1 MKELRAKIWE
11 ALLSALP
18 ITAVVYLMAL
28 TPWFDMNRAELIT
41 FTVGAVLLIL
51 GIGLFNLGADLAMTP
66 MGTHVGSG
74 LSKQG
79 KLLLLL
85 AVCFVLGMLI
95 TIAEPDL
102 QVLAAQV
109 SAVMNGTMLVYAVGI
124 GVGSFLVIAVLRI
137 VFHRRLSNILMLF
150 YMLLFA
156 LALLLAVNE
165 KTSLLPMAFDS
176 GGVTTGPITV
186 PFIMALG
193 VGVAGVLGDKHSKEN
208 SFGLVSLCSIGPIL
222 AVMVLGMFSGK
233 NLTYQ
238 VPDYTV
244 SPDVLGSFLHAL
256 GHTAKEV
263 ALALGLMLAVNG
275 NLPLLPMSFDSGGVT
290 TGPITVPF
298 IMALGVGISGVLGD
312 PRSKD
317 NSFGL
322 VALCSVGPVLAV
334 LVLGIFAS
342 NNLTYAVPD
351 YTVSGDILGSYLH
364 TAAHTCKEVALAL
377 GLIVVFFLV
386 CQVLFLKLSFKRL
399 KRIAVGVSLTYIG
412 LVLFLTGVNVGFMP
426 IGYKL
431 GHALASADSNLLIL
445 FGLVTGVLVVLAEP
459 AIHVLNGQVEE
470 VTGGMVSKRAMMIG
484 LCVGVGAAIT
494 LSMVRIVY
502 DFSLVYYIIPGYF
515 ISLALSLF
523 VPPVYTAIAFDSG
536 GVASGPMTS
545 GFILPFAVGACVAL
559 QGGEAVLRD
568 AFGVVALVAMIPL
581 ITIQLLGFKGLIDAH
596 VQERKAMKRILDA
609 DEQQIINFM

>member
-1 MKELRAKIWE
+1 MKLKELKDKILE
-11 ALLSALP
+11 ALYSALP
-18 ITAVVYLMAL
+18 ITVLVYLMAL
-28 TPWFDMNRAELIT
+28 TPWFDFSTVELIT
-41 FTVGAVLLIL
+41 FTAGAVLLVL
-51 GIGLFNLGADLAMTP
+51 GIGLFSMGADLAMTP

-74 LSKQG
+74 LSKQRKLG
-79 KLLLLL
+79 LLLF
-85 AVCFVLGMLI
+85 VCFVLGMLI

-102 QVLAAQV
+102 QVLANQV
-109 SAVMNGTMLVYAVGI
+109 SAVMNGTVLVYAVGF
-124 GVGSFLVIAVLRI
+124 GVGAFLVIAVLKI
-137 VFHRRLSNILMLF
+137 VFRKSLGTILMLF

-156 LALLLAVNE
+156 L
-165 KTSLLPMAFDS
+165 
-176 GGVTTGPITV
+176 
-186 PFIMALG
+186 
-193 VGVAGVLGDKHSKEN
+193 
-208 SFGLVSLCSIGPIL
+208 
-222 AVMVLGMFSGK
+222 
-233 NLTYQ
+233 
-238 VPDYTV
+238 
-244 SPDVLGSFLHAL
+244 
-256 GHTAKEV
+256 
-263 ALALGLMLAVNG
+263 GLMLAVSG

-298 IMALGVGISGVLGD
+298 IMALGMGISSVLGD

-334 LVLGIFAS
+334 LVLGIFAR
-342 NNLTYAVPD
+342 NDLTYTVPD
-351 YTVSGDILGSYLH
+351 YTVNADILGSYLH
-364 TAAHTCKEVALAL
+364 TALHTCREVATAL
-377 GLIVVFFLV
+377 GMIVVFFLV
-386 CQVLFLKLSFKRL
+386 CQVVFLNLSRKRL
-399 KRIAVGVSLTYIG
+399 MRIAVGVIITYIG

-431 GHALASADSNLLIL
+431 GHSLASASSELLIG
-445 FGLVTGVLVVLAEP
+445 FGLITGVLVVLAEP

-545 GFILPFAVGACVAL
+545 GFILPFATGVCMAI
-559 QGGEAVLRD
+559 QGESAVLRD
-568 AFGVVALVAMIPL
+568 AFGVVALVAMTPL
-581 ITIQLLGFKGLIDAH
+581 ITIQLLGFRAIIG
-596 VQERKAMKRILDA
+596 RKVAEHRAMRRILDA
-609 DEQQIINFM
+609 DDQQIINFM